1 MMNKKEKLICC
12 ICGSECENN
21 YGNNPYPLSTSGKCC
36 NTCNIKV
43 VESRQM
49 MSKIKVGTRI
59 VLDKDMNDPQPILKG
74 EMGSVDFVDDI
85 GQIHMKW
92 DNGRTLALIF
102 GVDEFHIVSD

>member
-1 MMNKKEKLICC
+1 MICC
-12 ICGSECENN
+12 ICGNECENK
-21 YGNNPYPLSTSGKCC
+21 YGNNPYPLNNSGRCC
-36 NTCNIKV
+36 NTCNVKV

-59 VLDKDMNDPQPILKG
+59 MLDKDMNDPQPILKG
-74 EMGSVDFVDDI
+74 EMGLVDFIDGI

-102 GVDEFHIVSD
+102 GVDEFHIISD